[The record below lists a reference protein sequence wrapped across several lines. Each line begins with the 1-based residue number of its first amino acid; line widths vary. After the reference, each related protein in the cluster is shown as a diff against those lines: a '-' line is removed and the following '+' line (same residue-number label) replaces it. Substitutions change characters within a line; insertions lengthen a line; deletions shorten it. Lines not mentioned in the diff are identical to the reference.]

1 MKRLQ
6 HWETSQSLIRQQS
19 YDAPLPYPHIFP
31 PKFYLSFKTK
41 TWLETSERKRSPAE
55 KWKKK
60 EKKTIRMQMEM
71 SGKHD
76 KSIKPHTHTQMRC
89 LLVVLIY
96 NIHALY
102 LHQSLLCN
110 SMQHASREEEVR
122 TWQTC
127 FLILYNQGTKNA
139 IVSTQTLTYTYITG
153 SPCIFSKQFHISCIL
168 AFPMAGQ

>member
-1 MKRLQ
+1 M
-6 HWETSQSLIRQQS
+6 
-19 YDAPLPYPHIFP
+19 
-31 PKFYLSFKTK
+31 
-41 TWLETSERKRSPAE
+41 
-55 KWKKK
+55 K

-110 SMQHASREEEVR
+110 NMQHASREEEVR
-122 TWQTC
+122 TWRT
-127 FLILYNQGTKNA
+127 FFFILYKQGTKNA
-139 IVSTQTLTYTYITG
+139 IVSTQTLAYTY
-153 SPCIFSKQFHISCIL
+153 PCIFSKQFHISCIL
-168 AFPMAGQ
+168 AFPMAGQWMDIIAYIRTSNTLNKFRIFFFLCIFLIVVIFSPKIYKVIIIVMIVHYNHNFVKSIVLK